1 MLRKTT
7 EEARLFGDHLY
18 FKGTLLLSDSQATFP
33 ELVLPDKARIIP
45 DDLWEFL
52 FDELKR
58 QVKGGVT

>member
-1 MLRKTT
+1 MLRKTA
-7 EEARLFGDHLY
+7 EESRLFGDHLY
-18 FKGTLLLSDSQATFP
+18 FKETLLLSDSQAAGFP
-33 ELVLPDKARIIP
+33 DTLPFNARIIP